1 MPLKPARR
9 MLIIAYE
16 PSSAGQVWVKCVF
29 VWAPP
34 PPNPKSMPLLSVYSY
49 PLSHYALLNKW
60 LLAPSPQ
67 PPTAI
72 WACPHVIERTLV
84 WPPARWKPP
93 AWHHPVPLFFFFFS
107 PPPCAACAEKR
118 PAGRDC
124 SLFINL
130 SSATGWGCRQ
140 ARQRR
145 LFFLVSFFF
154 FFQHVGNEM
163 RRK

>member
-34 PPNPKSMPLLSVYSY
+34 PQSMPPLSVYSY
-49 PLSHYALLNKW
+49 PLSHYAPLNKW

-67 PPTAI
+67 PPQLPSERVSTCD
-72 WACPHVIERTLV
+72 WAHVGMTTSSQKTTSLTS
-84 WPPARWKPP
+84 PALIFF
-93 AWHHPVPLFFFFFS
+93 PLRL
-107 PPPCAACAEKR
+107 PCAACAEKR

-130 SSATGWGCRQ
+130 SSATGWGCLQ

-145 LFFLVSFFF
+145 LLFLFL
-154 FFQHVGNEM
+154 FFQHAGYKM
-163 RRK
+163 RRE